1 MDAANNPAKT
11 HVLIVRFIDAQD
23 VVSRLI
29 NWMTN
34 SLWCHTE
41 AFNPEGGEHGGWI
54 GAHAG
59 TGVQDRPFSWCMPTR
74 ERVYA
79 VPVTAEQY
87 EKAWTF
93 LNAKVGTP
101 YDYGDIVG
109 LSLHN
114 RRFGRGKKR
123 IICSALMVEFLMAA
137 GLQPLNVIEG
147 FEYLITPE
155 TLHLSPLFIGR
166 CVKSV
171 G

>member
-1 MDAANNPAKT
+1 
-11 HVLIVRFIDAQD
+11 
-23 VVSRLI
+23 
-29 NWMTN
+29 
-34 SLWCHTE
+34 
-41 AFNPEGGEHGGWI
+41 
-54 GAHAG
+54 
-59 TGVQDRPFSWCMPTR
+59 
-74 ERVYA
+74 
-79 VPVTAEQY
+79 
-87 EKAWTF
+87 
-93 LNAKVGTP
+93 
-101 YDYGDIVG
+101 VG